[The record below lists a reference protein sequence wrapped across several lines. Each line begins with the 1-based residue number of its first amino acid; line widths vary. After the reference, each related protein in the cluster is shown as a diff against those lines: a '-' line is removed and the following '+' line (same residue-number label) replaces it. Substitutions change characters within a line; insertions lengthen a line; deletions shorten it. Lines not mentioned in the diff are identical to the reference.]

1 VLVPQ
6 SSWRPRWYY
15 ILRNKT
21 SGKLYVGQTV
31 QANMDFYC
39 GSGQYWIVH
48 CQKHGGHDR
57 QNIEVVE
64 QVWMTDQI
72 RAQQWLDDFESTNPG
87 YFLRSDDLWANRA
100 KETTS
105 DSAFAGITPDQR
117 LEYATAGGIKTASTR
132 PDHYVR
138 MGKQQG
144 RVNAESGHMQAIQ
157 KVGCVLGGK
166 TVGLKN
172 LQSFIGSPE
181 DLEMRKDQGRKMSLR
196 RHADKD
202 PETGKSL
209 FGMKIGKKSGET
221 RRLISEFC
229 KQMSIVRPGSNYKNV
244 DRSAF
249 AAWRARNDR

>member
-1 VLVPQ
+1 
-6 SSWRPRWYY
+6 
-15 ILRNKT
+15 
-21 SGKLYVGQTV
+21 
-31 QANMDFYC
+31 MDFYC
-39 GSGQYWIVH
+39 GSGQYWVVH

-57 QNIEVVE
+57 QNLEVLE
-64 QVWMTDQI
+64 QVWIEDQDK
-72 RAQQWLDDFESTNPG
+72 AQKWLDDFEATNQG
-87 YFLRSDDLWANRA
+87 YFLRSNHLWANRA

-166 TVGLKN
+166 AVGLKN

-181 DLEMRKDQGRKMSLR
+181 DLEMRKEQGRKMSFR
-196 RHADKD
+196 RHTDKD
-202 PETGKSL
+202 PQTGKSL
-209 FGMKIGKKSGET
+209 FAIKIGKKSGET
-221 RRLISEFC
+221 KKLIAEFC
-229 KQMSIVRPGSNYKNV
+229 RQAGIVSPGSNYKNV
-244 DRSAF
+244 DRSEF
-249 AAWRARNDR
+249 ARWRASNDR